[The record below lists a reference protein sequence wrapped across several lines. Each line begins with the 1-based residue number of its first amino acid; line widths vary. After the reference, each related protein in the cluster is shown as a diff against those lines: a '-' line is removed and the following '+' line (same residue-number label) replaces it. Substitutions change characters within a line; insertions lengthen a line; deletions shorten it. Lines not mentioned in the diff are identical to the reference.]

1 MGSNFEK
8 PDYVLSQ
15 VPIIE
20 DICVEFSVDRTD
32 AKTITC
38 MYEVF
43 KRVTNKEGQVW
54 EDESYEEGY
63 NDGWNEAIEKIESE
77 LDDMAWNVGRM
88 KK

>member
-1 MGSNFEK
+1 
-8 PDYVLSQ
+8 
-15 VPIIE
+15 
-20 DICVEFSVDRTD
+20 
-32 AKTITC
+32 

-54 EDESYEEGY
+54 EDESDESYEEGY